1 VFQCAPHHS
10 AIAAMTV
17 AGRAPSLA
25 DELERW
31 IQLASRPI
39 APETHCVEVNTD
51 ITMQDMEEWNQV
63 EAEMSPDEREFTDE
77 KAEALRAQLQ
87 ELAEEEQRLNE
98 EFANLK
104 AELKQEKAFNHQQSQ
119 AHQQQVRKLKAALS
133 KRKKE
138 AEAKEQ
144 QQRKE
149 KEKAKQAQEE
159 TEREE
164 AKLQQ
169 QLQQA
174 QELNQK
180 LKDKLQ
186 ESSGETHKSK
196 LNALRSEI
204 HTLNRCMKEEHQKE
218 QRLRQ
223 ELDKVAEEES
233 QILADTK
240 QCKAK
245 VRLRTSQATMLKQ
258 MVNVSSAE
266 LEGWSEQV
274 ERLQIRKQEA
284 RDTAKERQVMEKC
297 AKKYQRRQQGLPD
310 EKDSEGKTIPSN
322 PSSGGRTSRS
332 TGLSLKETSVSIFG
346 KGTMK
351 KSVVIENA
359 KNRS

>member
-1 VFQCAPHHS
+1 
-10 AIAAMTV
+10 
-17 AGRAPSLA
+17 
-25 DELERW
+25 
-31 IQLASRPI
+31 
-39 APETHCVEVNTD
+39 
-51 ITMQDMEEWNQV
+51 
-63 EAEMSPDEREFTDE
+63 MSPDEREFTDE

-87 ELAEEEQRLNE
+87 ELAEEEQRLSE

-174 QELNQK
+174 RELNQK

-204 HTLNRCMKEEHQKE
+204 HTLNRYMKEEHQKE

-233 QILADTK
+233 QILTETK

-258 MVNVSSAE
+258 MVNVMQSWRAGANRWSACRSASRRRGT
-266 LEGWSEQV
+266 LPRSGRSWKSAPKS
-274 ERLQIRKQEA
+274 IRDGSKDFQM
-284 RDTAKERQVMEKC
+284 RKTAK
-297 AKKYQRRQQGLPD
+297 AKPFRRILPAEAEPRDQRACP
-310 EKDSEGKTIPSN
+310 
-322 PSSGGRTSRS
+322 
-332 TGLSLKETSVSIFG
+332 
-346 KGTMK
+346 
-351 KSVVIENA
+351 
-359 KNRS
+359 

>member
-1 VFQCAPHHS
+1 
-10 AIAAMTV
+10 MTV
-17 AGRAPSLA
+17 AGRALSLA

-31 IQLASRPI
+31 IQFASRPV
-39 APETHCVEVNTD
+39 APETRCVEVATD
-51 ITMQDMEEWNQV
+51 ITMQDMEEWDQV

-87 ELAEEEQRLNE
+87 ELAEEEQRLSE

-149 KEKAKQAQEE
+149 KEKAKEGEASTRGDGAGGSQAPA
-159 TEREE
+159 TATAGSR
-164 AKLQQ
+164 
-169 QLQQA
+169 A
-174 QELNQK
+174 QPEIEGQVA
-180 LKDKLQ
+180 DQ
-186 ESSGETHKSK
+186 SSESSGETHKSK

-204 HTLNRCMKEEHQKE
+204 HTLNRYMKEEHQKE

-233 QILADTK
+233 QILTETK

-332 TGLSLKETSVSIFG
+332 TGLSLKETSVSIW

-351 KSVVIENA
+351 KSVVIEKGTNA